1 MKLRILLLI
10 VALVPSLA
18 SAQTPRQTALPPN
31 QALAM
36 FELHPELRIELVAS
50 EPQIVDPV
58 TAAFDH
64 RGRLWVVEMNDY
76 PTGPPPGK
84 TPNGN
89 IKILTDQDGDG
100 FFETVT
106 TFADSLVF
114 PTGLTPFRDGVI
126 ATLAGRVVYLADTDG
141 DGRCDQ
147 REDWFTGFSEDNEQL
162 RANHPTWTLEN
173 EIHVASGLR
182 GGEVR
187 SAQARWPASEQPLSL
202 ATRDF
207 RFSPF
212 GGQYRAVAGNSQFG
226 FYQDDSGRNFI
237 CSNRN
242 PCRLLLADAD
252 QVAGNP
258 LLPLGQWAVDVMP
271 AAEDSQVFPLVEAWT
286 TSNLHAG
293 QFTAACGVFRY
304 QSDWLSPWLANDF
317 FACEPTG
324 SLVQRYRQ
332 DRDGIVP
339 QTSRGRPGVEFL
351 ASTDPWFR
359 PVDLFDGP
367 DGAMY
372 VVDMHRAVIEHPH
385 WMPQEL
391 QNREDLRWGDN
402 AGRIYRIVPRT
413 AQQRPEP
420 SIDFATASVAQQTA
434 ALASDNRWARVTAG
448 RRLAE
453 ALQQASDAAA
463 GDAEPDELQAIVDA
477 LAAAVT
483 DAGPGRAVSRALWLL
498 QSAERLPAATLV
510 RAAAHRDADVR
521 CQVVRLLARSRSE
534 SAELQAASARLASDP
549 DPRVRYQWL
558 LEFAPQAEPAAV
570 ELVVTAA
577 GRGEADAA
585 TDRQWIARA
594 LSLVHPDAATPLV
607 ERLLA
612 VSAPHPAAAVEPE
625 ALLPLVRRLGWA
637 GSAETLQL
645 LLDGADLQQ
654 ADSGRGLLLNEFA
667 AGLAQRGRSWSSL
680 TGELPEPLR
689 QRLQERL
696 QRDRSIVGD
705 HAQPL
710 VERLASFQRV
720 GLDRSPET
728 LALCSTLIEH
738 ESEELYLEALQVAR
752 HFDEPALATVLVNRV
767 VELPPRAAAA
777 TVSMLIG
784 NAKWTAAL
792 VEALANEEIP
802 WGLIDPSSLQ
812 RLQGHP
818 DPAIAS
824 RVKSLRAGRSTE
836 NRDQL
841 LARYQQALAGSPDL
855 QAGQKLFVQHCAG
868 CHRID
873 DQGFAVGPDISDLR
887 TQSPEQLLLAI
898 LDPNAA
904 IDANY
909 YRYLVLTDD
918 GQVIEGLLE
927 DSNQQS
933 VTLRLQD
940 NVRRTIPRSQ
950 LEQLRATG
958 VSMMPEGFE
967 NQLPPEAMRD
977 LIGYLKRW
985 RLLTTA
991 IPLGE

>member
-1 MKLRILLLI
+1 MNLRILLLI
-10 VALVPSLA
+10 VALVPHLA
-18 SAQTPRQTALPPN
+18 GAQPPRQTALPAS
-31 QALAM
+31 QALEM

-64 RGRLWVVEMNDY
+64 RGRLWVLEMNDY
-76 PTGPPPGK
+76 PTGPLPGK
-84 TPNGN
+84 SPNGN

-100 FFETVT
+100 FFETAT

-114 PTGLTPFRDGVI
+114 PTGLTPFREGVI
-126 ATLAGRVVYLADTDG
+126 ATIAGRVVYLADTDG
-141 DGRCDQ
+141 DGRCDH

-187 SAQARWPASEQPLSL
+187 SSDPRWPASEQPLSL

-226 FYQDDSGRNFI
+226 FYQDDSGRNYV

-242 PCRLLLADAD
+242 PARLLLADAD
-252 QVAGNP
+252 QVASNP
-258 LLPLGQWAVDVMP
+258 LLPLGQWVVDVMP
-271 AAEDSQVFPLVEAWT
+271 AAEDSQVFPLVNAWT

-293 QFTAACGVFRY
+293 QFTAACGVYRY

-332 DRDGIVP
+332 DLDGIVP
-339 QTSRGRPGVEFL
+339 QTSRGRAGVEFL
-351 ASTDPWFR
+351 ASSDPWFR
-359 PVDLFDGP
+359 PVDLLDGP

-402 AGRIYRIVPRT
+402 AGRIYRVVPRN
-413 AQQRPEP
+413 AEQRPEP
-420 SIDFATASVAQQTA
+420 SIDFASASVAQQTA
-434 ALASDNRWARVTAG
+434 ALASNNRWARITAG

-453 ALQQASDAAA
+453 SLQQANSAEAGAAKA
-463 GDAEPDELQAIVDA
+463 AELQTIADTIA
-477 LAAAVT
+477 TAVT
-483 DAGPGRAVSRALWLL
+483 DGGPGRAVTRALWLL
-498 QSAERLPAATLV
+498 QSADQLTDVTLA
-510 RAAAHRDADVR
+510 RAAVHRDPDVR
-521 CQVVRLLARSRSE
+521 CQVVRLLARRSSA
-534 SAELQAASARLASDP
+534 SAELQSAIDRLASDA

-558 LEFAPQAEPAAV
+558 LEFAPQAKPESVDPLAIAA
-570 ELVVTAA
+570 A
-577 GRGEADAA
+577 RGVSDSPV
-585 TDRQWIARA
+585 DRQWIARA
-594 LSLVHPDAATPLV
+594 LSLVHSDAAAATV
-607 ERLLA
+607 ARLLA
-612 VSAPHPAAAVEPE
+612 ESDERPAEPE
-625 ALLPLVRRLGWA
+625 VVLPLVRRLGWS
-637 GSAETLQL
+637 GSAETLKL
-645 LLDGADLQQ
+645 LLDGTDLQQ
-654 ADSGRGLLLNEFA
+654 PDSGRGLLLNEFA
-667 AGLAQRGRSWSSL
+667 AGLAQRGRPWSSV
-680 TGELPEPLR
+680 TGDLPEPLR

-696 QRDRSIVGD
+696 QHDRRIVSNPD
-705 HAQPL
+705 QPL
-710 VERLASFQRV
+710 SQRLASFKRV

-728 LALCSTLIEH
+728 LAMCSSIIEH
-738 ESEELYLEALQVAR
+738 ESEELYLEALQVVR
-752 HFDEPALATVLVNRV
+752 HFDEPALASVLVDRV
-767 VELPPRAAAA
+767 VELPPRATAA
-777 TVSMLIG
+777 TVALLIG
-784 NAKWTAAL
+784 NAKWTGAL
-792 VEALANEEIP
+792 VEALASDEVP
-802 WGLIDPSSLQ
+802 WGLIDPASLQ
-812 RLQGHP
+812 RLQRHP

-824 RVKSLRAGRSTE
+824 RVKSLRASRGSE

-841 LARYQQALAGSPDL
+841 LDRYKQSLAGSPDL
-855 QAGQKLFVQHCAG
+855 QSGRKLFVQHCAG

-873 DQGFAVGPDISDLR
+873 NQGFAVGPDISDLR

-940 NVRRTIPRSQ
+940 DVRRTIPRSQ

-967 NQLPPEAMRD
+967 NQLSPEAMRD

>member
-10 VALVPSLA
+10 VALVPSLV
-18 SAQTPRQTALPPN
+18 SAQTPRQTALPAN
-31 QALAM
+31 QSLEM
-36 FELHPELRIELVAS
+36 FELHPDLRIELVAS
-50 EPQIVDPV
+50 EPQVVDPV
-58 TAAFDH
+58 TATFDH
-64 RGRLWVVEMNDY
+64 LGRLWVVEMNDY
-76 PTGPPPGK
+76 PTGPQPGK
-84 TPNGN
+84 APNGN

-114 PTGLTPFRDGVI
+114 PTGITPFRDGVI
-126 ATLAGRVVYLADTDG
+126 ATIAGRVVYLADTDG
-141 DGRCDQ
+141 DGRSDH

-187 SAQARWPASEQPLSL
+187 AAHPRWPASEQPLLL

-293 QFTAACGVFRY
+293 QFTAACGVYRY
-304 QSDWLSPWLANDF
+304 QSDWLAPWLANDF

-339 QTSRGRPGVEFL
+339 QTSRGRAGVEFL

-391 QNREDLRWGDN
+391 QSRGDLRWGDN

-413 AQQRPEP
+413 AEQRPQP
-420 SIDFATASVAQQTA
+420 NIDFAAASIAQHVS
-434 ALASDNRWARVTAG
+434 ALASDNRWTRNTAG

-453 ALQQASDAAA
+453 ALHPASTAATEA
-463 GDAEPDELQAIVDA
+463 DTLQTSVDT

-483 DAGPGRAVSRALWLL
+483 DAGSSRAVSRALWLL
-498 QSAERLPAATLV
+498 QSLDRLPAAALV
-510 RAAAHRDADVR
+510 RASTHQDADVR
-521 CQVVRLLARSRSE
+521 CQVLRLIARSHSE
-534 SAELQAASARLASDP
+534 SAELQAVKTRLAGDP

-558 LEFAPQAEPAAV
+558 LEFAPQAEPATV
-570 ELVVTAA
+570 EWLVTAA
-577 GRGEADAA
+577 GRHDSDSA

-594 LSLVHPDAATPLV
+594 LSLVHADAATALV

-612 VSAPHPAAAVEPE
+612 SGTDRSAAAVEPDVV
-625 ALLPLVRRLGWA
+625 LPLVRRLGWT
-637 GSAETLQL
+637 GSAETLKL
-645 LLDGADLQQ
+645 LLDGGDLQQ
-654 ADSGRGLLLNEFA
+654 PDSIRSRLLNEFA
-667 AGLAQRGRSWSSL
+667 AGLAQRGRPWASL
-680 TGELPEPLR
+680 TSELPEALR

-696 QRDRSIVGD
+696 QRDRGIVSD
-705 HAQPL
+705 HEQPL
-710 VERLASFQRV
+710 SERLASLKRV
-720 GLDRSPET
+720 GLDRSSET
-728 LALCSTLIEH
+728 LALCSALIEH

-777 TVSMLIG
+777 TVAMLIG
-784 NAKWTAAL
+784 NAKWTGAL
-792 VEALANEEIP
+792 VDALASEAIP
-802 WGLIDPSSLQ
+802 WGLIDPASLQ

-824 RVKSLRAGRSTE
+824 RVKSLRAGRSSE

-841 LARYQQALAGSPDL
+841 LNRYKQALTGSPDL
-855 QAGQKLFVQHCAG
+855 QTGRKLFVQHCSG

-933 VTLRLQD
+933 VTLKLQD

-967 NQLPPEAMRD
+967 NQLSPEAMRD